1 MGVMQTAHW
10 MVAVVVALVQQVQ
23 MEVPPDCLKGVMGAF
38 LLFLE
43 HLQLMQ
49 VVEVVA
55 LVRAVQGVLV
65 DQGVAQMEAI
75 TAQTV
80 LAQLPTPEVVEGVVE
95 VLLQIR

>member
-1 MGVMQTAHW
+1 
-10 MVAVVVALVQQVQ
+10 MVVHPGCPKV
-23 MEVPPDCLKGVMGAF
+23 VMGAF

-43 HLQLMQ
+43 HLQLTL
-49 VVEVVA
+49 VVEAVA